1 MSKDTRKLTILA
13 AAVAEAVQVGYQNV
27 TREGIAQR
35 ADCAPGLV
43 SFYFGTMVCMKRSIM
58 SEAIRTRQL
67 RIVAQGIA
75 DGHPKAKRA
84 PLELRQAAVQALM
97 GVS

>member
-1 MSKDTRKLTILA
+1 MSKDTRKLAILV
-13 AAVAEAVQVGYQNV
+13 AAVAEANQHGYQQV
-27 TREGIAQR
+27 TREAIAQR

-84 PLELRQAAVQALM
+84 PLELRQAALSSLM
-97 GVS
+97 GG

>member
-1 MSKDTRKLTILA
+1 MSKDARKLAILA
-13 AAVAEAVQVGYQNV
+13 AAVAEAVQVGYQQV

-75 DGHPKAKRA
+75 DGHPKAKRVPDDLKREA
-84 PLELRQAAVQALM
+84 LQALM
-97 GVS
+97 GVA